1 MTRYRH
7 VEGNINES
15 TGGSHKIFS
24 DEKIVTQ
31 SYSYIAQ
38 RGEEKGVSFKEPQ
51 KAPKFEEIYSLAI
64 DLAWLS
70 MDVLYRDEE
79 LLMGVK
85 FKRTQKAHT
94 FTLVGIKKNTM
105 YGFRCYNF
113 KFEMHGTDFY
123 AVVFMGTRPNNLGSL
138 TDNITQALRLS
149 EQVEWS
155 RQLGID
161 ARYYKNV
168 IFAGHSKGGRE
179 AAHAAIE
186 HGSGTVYSYN
196 TSIAY
201 LDSQSKVKEYISK
214 GGVMHHFTV
223 PGELLM
229 MNKANGWNAGFQPT
243 ILDADDVKMRTH
255 TFNVLRRLSVLP
267 QPFYKKTTRE
277 SYYSRE
283 DAKRIGLTEQVARH
297 SDYKLME
304 NGLTKGGIMSPGTM
318 RYVW

>member
-24 DEKIVTQ
+24 EEKIVTQ
-31 SYSYIAQ
+31 SHSYIAQ
-38 RGEEKGVSFKEPQ
+38 RGDENGVTFKIAQ
-51 KAPKFEEIYSLAI
+51 KAARFDEIYSLAA

-70 MDVLYRDEE
+70 MDVVYRDEE
-79 LLMGVK
+79 LLMGVR
-85 FKRTQKAHT
+85 FKRTQDSYR
-94 FTLVGIKKNTM
+94 FTLVGIRKDTL

-123 AVVFMGTRPNNLGSL
+123 AVVFMGTRPNNFFSL
-138 TDNITQALRLS
+138 TDNVMQAFRLS

-155 RQLGID
+155 KQLGID
-161 ARYYKNV
+161 ARHYKNV

-179 AAHAAIE
+179 AAQAAIE

-201 LDSQSKVKEYISK
+201 LDSQRKIKEYISK

-223 PGELLM
+223 PGEILM

-243 ILDADDVKMRTH
+243 ILDADDVRLRSFNREHINVFGKKVKYTETYYCHRNGEVV
-255 TFNVLRRLSVLP
+255 TF
-267 QPFYKKTTRE
+267 
-277 SYYSRE
+277 
-283 DAKRIGLTEQVARH
+283 AEQIERH
-297 SDYKLME
+297 SNFRLMLL
-304 NGLTKGGIMSPGTM
+304 GLFTRRIMSPSTM
-318 RYVW
+318 RYLM